1 MFRRLFTRNRR
12 NEAIAYSLY
21 GAIVA
26 QARQP
31 ALYTEF
37 AVPDTLDGRFDMI
50 VLHGFLLFHRLKDES
65 AEDRQV
71 GQDVFDIF
79 LKDMDGTLREMGV
92 GDISVPKKLKK
103 MAEAF
108 FGRIRAYDEA
118 LLSGERAKL
127 VDAIER
133 NVFPDGA
140 PAGVGERIA
149 DYVEAAVVALAA
161 QPLPVILSG
170 KLDYSSLPTPS
181 AAA

>member
-1 MFRRLFTRNRR
+1 
-12 NEAIAYSLY
+12 
-21 GAIVA
+21 
-26 QARQP
+26 
-31 ALYTEF
+31 
-37 AVPDTLDGRFDMI
+37 
-50 VLHGFLLFHRLKDES
+50 
-65 AEDRQV
+65 
-71 GQDVFDIF
+71 
-79 LKDMDGTLREMGV
+79 MDGTLREMGV

-170 KLDYSSLPTPS
+170 KLDYSPLPKPS